1 MHDGLAA
8 IRSAYR
14 IANMA
19 RYIVSFDVIRPNG
32 KVESSSMEAR
42 SVDQCAD
49 IAFLVLTAQHKDAGT
64 ARADANGLARQLKEW
79 RNTRATLIQSGKYSL
94 IIRKL

>member
-1 MHDGLAA
+1 
-8 IRSAYR
+8 
-14 IANMA
+14 MA

-32 KVESSSMEAR
+32 KVESASMEAR

-49 IAFLVLTAQHKDAGT
+49 IAFLVLTAQNEDANI
-64 ARADANGLARQLKEW
+64 ARADANGLARQLREW
-79 RNTRATLIQSGKYSL
+79 RSDRATLIQSNEYSL